1 MYKKLMVVALS
12 VFMSTATYAQFEK
25 GKTYLGAALSS
36 LNLSYNGNDKASLDV
51 TAKAGYFVAD
61 NILLSGQVGLKKQEG
76 HPASYSCGLGG
87 RYYIIQNGI
96 YLGLS
101 ADFKHLYPGFNDL
114 QPSAQVGYAF
124 FISRTVTIEPE
135 VYYEQ
140 SFKNHRDFRTIGFRL
155 GLGVYL

>member
-76 HPASYSCGLGG
+76 HPAS
-87 RYYIIQNGI
+87 
-96 YLGLS
+96 
-101 ADFKHLYPGFNDL
+101 
-114 QPSAQVGYAF
+114 
-124 FISRTVTIEPE
+124 
-135 VYYEQ
+135 
-140 SFKNHRDFRTIGFRL
+140 
-155 GLGVYL
+155 

>member
-1 MYKKLMVVALS
+1 MKTQDFTTEAINKVKS
-12 VFMSTATYAQFEK
+12 QFEK

-76 HPASYSCGLGG
+76 HPASYSCGIGG

-140 SFKNHRDFRTIGFRL
+140 SFKNHRDFSTIGFRL